1 MRKKMLFGLILA
13 MTITLPTGA
22 MTVKGVE
29 NTEEMHFEGDEDIEE
44 MPEYTEEEL
53 LSTEGNVPEG
63 EGDEESVITSTT
75 KSEENNCQ
83 VTIKGNIP
91 DKFGLDLFC
100 DFRNEETGMIYRLFA
115 LYKNDYAAYIFVP
128 NGNYEVIQCGV
139 WGDTTNRYPLN
150 YPESFTVARDDFFTI
165 EPKLIN
171 EEEIAEEIKRREEG
185 DSESDEEKE
194 EIKELE
200 VKEIKI
206 NEPYHWRKLKKSDGI
221 EAMVTVNGI
230 AKGDYDIIIKFV
242 KTGEVNDAEFIY
254 SMDGGETW
262 STNELL
268 KGSFMPNK
276 CGLTFEFPTDDV
288 TGQSSTWTAIY
299 KEGETIEFSVK
310 KEFDINA
317 ETSKGGIINAYL
329 NDRCYTD
336 AKVVVK
342 ITKSGEKGEAT
353 FDYSLDEGVTFTGEN
368 IPMDQD
374 YLMSEIP
381 VVLQFTDLAGAYVV
395 NDTFSFEVKGEPVE
409 KDTTYLLYILAG
421 IVGALAAGGYMWL
434 LTLRDKD
441 SDYVLNEYEPYSTKT
456 NGKRRKK

>member
-1 MRKKMLFGLILA
+1 MLA
-13 MTITLPTGA
+13 
-22 MTVKGVE
+22 GVLLGMSLLVSAS
-29 NTEEMHFEGDEDIEE
+29 NVVTATETETHFEGDEEE
-44 MPEYTEEEL
+44 IEYTEEEF
-53 LSTEGNVPEG
+53 LSDEGNVPEG
-63 EGDEESVITSTT
+63 EGDEETVITSTS
-75 KSEENNCQ
+75 KSEENNSQ
-83 VTIKGNIP
+83 VTIKGSIP
-91 DKFGLDLFC
+91 DKFGLDLYC
-100 DFRNEETGMIYRLFA
+100 DFRNEETGVVYRLFA
-115 LYKNDYAAYIFVP
+115 LYKNDYTAFLFVP
-128 NGNYEVIQCGV
+128 NGNYKVIQCGV
-139 WGDTTNRYPLN
+139 WGDTTNKYPLN
-150 YPESFTVARDDFFTI
+150 YQDSFTLAREDFFTI
-165 EPKLIN
+165 EPSLIH
-171 EEEIAEEIKRREEG
+171 EDEI
-185 DSESDEEKE
+185 KE
-194 EIKELE
+194 EIERRENDIDEQEEEYTEETELE
-200 VKEIKI
+200 VKEIVKK
-206 NEPYHWRKLKKSDGI
+206 EPYHWRKIKKSAGI
-221 EAMVTVNGI
+221 EADVTVNGI
-230 AKGDYDIIIKFV
+230 SKSDYDIIIKFV

-276 CGLTFEFPTDDV
+276 CGITFEFPTDDV

-342 ITKSGEKGEAT
+342 ITKSGKKGEAT
-353 FDYSLDEGVTFTGEN
+353 FDYSLDEGATFTGEN
-368 IPMDQD
+368 IPMNQD
-374 YLMSEIP
+374 YLMTEIP

-441 SDYVLNEYEPYSTKT
+441 SDYVLNEYEPYSMKT
-456 NGKRRKK
+456 NEKRRKK

>member
-1 MRKKMLFGLILA
+1 MLA
-13 MTITLPTGA
+13 
-22 MTVKGVE
+22 GVLLGMSLLVPAS
-29 NTEEMHFEGDEDIEE
+29 NVVTATETETYFEGDEEE
-44 MPEYTEEEL
+44 IEYTEEEF
-53 LSTEGNVPEG
+53 LSDEGNVPEG
-63 EGDEESVITSTT
+63 EGDEETVITSTS
-75 KSEENNCQ
+75 KSEENNSQ
-83 VTIKGNIP
+83 VTIKGSIP
-91 DKFGLDLFC
+91 DKFGLDLYC
-100 DFRNEETGMIYRLFA
+100 DFRNEETGVVYRLFA
-115 LYKNDYAAYIFVP
+115 LYKNDYTAFLFVP
-128 NGNYEVIQCGV
+128 NGNYKVIQCGV
-139 WGDTTNRYPLN
+139 WGDTTNKYPLN
-150 YPESFTVARDDFFTI
+150 YQDSFTLAREDFFTI
-165 EPKLIN
+165 EPSLIH
-171 EEEIAEEIKRREEG
+171 EDEI
-185 DSESDEEKE
+185 KE
-194 EIKELE
+194 EIERRENDIDEQEEEYTEETELE
-200 VKEIKI
+200 VKEIVKK
-206 NEPYHWRKLKKSDGI
+206 EPYHWRKIKKSAGI
-221 EAMVTVNGI
+221 EADVTVNGI
-230 AKGDYDIIIKFV
+230 SKSDYDIIIKFV

-276 CGLTFEFPTDDV
+276 CGITFEFPTDDV

-329 NDRCYTD
+329 NDKCYTD

-342 ITKSGEKGEAT
+342 ITKSGKKGEAT

-368 IPMDQD
+368 IPMNQD
-374 YLMSEIP
+374 YLMTEIP

-441 SDYVLNEYEPYSTKT
+441 SDYVLNEYEPYSMKT
-456 NGKRRKK
+456 NEKRRKK

>member
-1 MRKKMLFGLILA
+1 
-13 MTITLPTGA
+13 
-22 MTVKGVE
+22 
-29 NTEEMHFEGDEDIEE
+29 
-44 MPEYTEEEL
+44 
-53 LSTEGNVPEG
+53 
-63 EGDEESVITSTT
+63 
-75 KSEENNCQ
+75 
-83 VTIKGNIP
+83 
-91 DKFGLDLFC
+91 
-100 DFRNEETGMIYRLFA
+100 
-115 LYKNDYAAYIFVP
+115 
-128 NGNYEVIQCGV
+128 
-139 WGDTTNRYPLN
+139 
-150 YPESFTVARDDFFTI
+150 
-165 EPKLIN
+165 
-171 EEEIAEEIKRREEG
+171 
-185 DSESDEEKE
+185 
-194 EIKELE
+194 
-200 VKEIKI
+200 
-206 NEPYHWRKLKKSDGI
+206 
-221 EAMVTVNGI
+221 
-230 AKGDYDIIIKFV
+230 
-242 KTGEVNDAEFIY
+242 
-254 SMDGGETW
+254 
-262 STNELL
+262 
-268 KGSFMPNK
+268 MPNK

-374 YLMSEIP
+374 YLMTEIP

-441 SDYVLNEYEPYSTKT
+441 SDYVLNEYEPYNTKT

>member
-1 MRKKMLFGLILA
+1 MKRKMLA
-13 MTITLPTGA
+13 
-22 MTVKGVE
+22 GVLLGMSLLVPAC
-29 NTEEMHFEGDEDIEE
+29 NVVTATETETYFEGDEEE
-44 MPEYTEEEL
+44 IEYTEEEF
-53 LSTEGNVPEG
+53 LSDEGNVPEG
-63 EGDEESVITSTT
+63 EGDEETVITSTS
-75 KSEENNCQ
+75 KSEENNSQ
-83 VTIKGNIP
+83 VTIKGSIP
-91 DKFGLDLFC
+91 DKFGLDLYC
-100 DFRNEETGMIYRLFA
+100 DFRNEETGVVYRLFA
-115 LYKNDYAAYIFVP
+115 LYKNDYTAFLFVP
-128 NGNYEVIQCGV
+128 NGNYKVIQCGV
-139 WGDTTNRYPLN
+139 WGDTTNKYPLN
-150 YPESFTVARDDFFTI
+150 YQDSFTLAREDFFTI
-165 EPKLIN
+165 EPSLIH
-171 EEEIAEEIKRREEG
+171 EDEI
-185 DSESDEEKE
+185 KE
-194 EIKELE
+194 EIERRENDIDEQEEEYTEETELE
-200 VKEIKI
+200 VKEIVKK
-206 NEPYHWRKLKKSDGI
+206 EPYHWRKIKKSAGI
-221 EAMVTVNGI
+221 EADVTVNGI
-230 AKGDYDIIIKFV
+230 SKSDYDIIIKFV

-276 CGLTFEFPTDDV
+276 CGITFEFPTDDV

-329 NDRCYTD
+329 NDKCYTD

-342 ITKSGEKGEAT
+342 ITKSGKKGEAT

-368 IPMDQD
+368 IPMNQD
-374 YLMSEIP
+374 YLMTEIP

-441 SDYVLNEYEPYSTKT
+441 SDYVLNEYEPYSMKT
-456 NGKRRKK
+456 NEKRRKK

>member
-1 MRKKMLFGLILA
+1 MKRKMLA
-13 MTITLPTGA
+13 
-22 MTVKGVE
+22 GVLLGMSLLVPAC
-29 NTEEMHFEGDEDIEE
+29 NVVTATETETYFEGDEEE
-44 MPEYTEEEL
+44 IEYTEEEF
-53 LSTEGNVPEG
+53 LSDEGNVPEG
-63 EGDEESVITSTT
+63 EGDEETVITSTS
-75 KSEENNCQ
+75 KSEENNSQ
-83 VTIKGNIP
+83 VTIKGSIP
-91 DKFGLDLFC
+91 DKFGLDLYC
-100 DFRNEETGMIYRLFA
+100 DFRNEETGVVYRLFA
-115 LYKNDYAAYIFVP
+115 LYKNDYTAFLFVP
-128 NGNYEVIQCGV
+128 NGNYKVIQCGV
-139 WGDTTNRYPLN
+139 WGDTTNKYPLN
-150 YPESFTVARDDFFTI
+150 YQDSFTLAREDFFTI
-165 EPKLIN
+165 EPSLIH
-171 EEEIAEEIKRREEG
+171 EDEI
-185 DSESDEEKE
+185 KE
-194 EIKELE
+194 EIERRENDIDEQEEEYTEETELE
-200 VKEIKI
+200 VKEIVKK
-206 NEPYHWRKLKKSDGI
+206 EPYHWRKIKKSAGI
-221 EAMVTVNGI
+221 EADVTVNGI
-230 AKGDYDIIIKFV
+230 SKSDYDIIIKFV

-276 CGLTFEFPTDDV
+276 CGITFEFPTDDV

-329 NDRCYTD
+329 NDKCYTD

-342 ITKSGEKGEAT
+342 ITKSGKKGEAT
-353 FDYSLDEGVTFTGEN
+353 FDYSLDEGATFTGEN
-368 IPMDQD
+368 IPMNQD
-374 YLMSEIP
+374 YLMTEIP

-441 SDYVLNEYEPYSTKT
+441 SDYVLNEYEPYSMKT
-456 NGKRRKK
+456 NEKRRKK

>member
-1 MRKKMLFGLILA
+1 MLA
-13 MTITLPTGA
+13 
-22 MTVKGVE
+22 GVLLGMSLLVPAS
-29 NTEEMHFEGDEDIEE
+29 NVVTATETETHFEGDEEE
-44 MPEYTEEEL
+44 IEYTEEEF
-53 LSTEGNVPEG
+53 LSDEGNVPEG
-63 EGDEESVITSTT
+63 EGDEETVITSTS
-75 KSEENNCQ
+75 KSEENNSQ
-83 VTIKGNIP
+83 VTIKGSIP
-91 DKFGLDLFC
+91 DKFGLDLYC
-100 DFRNEETGMIYRLFA
+100 DFRNEETGVVYRLFA
-115 LYKNDYAAYIFVP
+115 LYKNDYTAFLFVP
-128 NGNYEVIQCGV
+128 NGNYKVIQCGV
-139 WGDTTNRYPLN
+139 WGDTTNKYPLN
-150 YPESFTVARDDFFTI
+150 YQDSFTLAREDFFTI
-165 EPKLIN
+165 EPSLIH
-171 EEEIAEEIKRREEG
+171 EDEI
-185 DSESDEEKE
+185 KE
-194 EIKELE
+194 EIERRENDIDEQEEEYTEETELE
-200 VKEIKI
+200 VKEIVKK
-206 NEPYHWRKLKKSDGI
+206 EPYHWRKIKKSAGI
-221 EAMVTVNGI
+221 EADVTVNGI
-230 AKGDYDIIIKFV
+230 SKSDYDIIIKFV

-276 CGLTFEFPTDDV
+276 CGITFEFPTDDV

-329 NDRCYTD
+329 NDKCYTD

-342 ITKSGEKGEAT
+342 ITKSGKKGEAT
-353 FDYSLDEGVTFTGEN
+353 FDYSLDEGATFAGDN
-368 IPMDQD
+368 IPMNQD
-374 YLMSEIP
+374 YLMTEIP

-441 SDYVLNEYEPYSTKT
+441 SDYVLNEYEPYSMKT
-456 NGKRRKK
+456 NEKRRKK

>member
-1 MRKKMLFGLILA
+1 MKRKMLA
-13 MTITLPTGA
+13 
-22 MTVKGVE
+22 GVLLGMSLLVSAS
-29 NTEEMHFEGDEDIEE
+29 NVVTATETETYFEGDEEE
-44 MPEYTEEEL
+44 IEYTEEEF
-53 LSTEGNVPEG
+53 LSDEGNVPEG
-63 EGDEESVITSTT
+63 EGDEETVITSTS
-75 KSEENNCQ
+75 KSEENNSQ
-83 VTIKGNIP
+83 VTIKGSIP
-91 DKFGLDLFC
+91 DKFGLDLYC
-100 DFRNEETGMIYRLFA
+100 DFRNEETGVVYRLFA
-115 LYKNDYAAYIFVP
+115 LYKNDYTAFLFVP
-128 NGNYEVIQCGV
+128 NGNYKVIQCGV
-139 WGDTTNRYPLN
+139 WGDTTNKYPLN
-150 YPESFTVARDDFFTI
+150 YQDSFTLAREDFFTI
-165 EPKLIN
+165 EPSLIH
-171 EEEIAEEIKRREEG
+171 EDEI
-185 DSESDEEKE
+185 KE
-194 EIKELE
+194 EIERRENDIDEQEEEYTEETELE
-200 VKEIKI
+200 VKEIVKK
-206 NEPYHWRKLKKSDGI
+206 EPYHWRKIKKSAGI
-221 EAMVTVNGI
+221 EADVTVNGI
-230 AKGDYDIIIKFV
+230 SKSDYDIIIKFV

-276 CGLTFEFPTDDV
+276 CGITFEFPTDDV

-329 NDRCYTD
+329 NDKCYTD

-342 ITKSGEKGEAT
+342 ITKSGKKGEAT
-353 FDYSLDEGVTFTGEN
+353 FDYSLDEGATFTGEN
-368 IPMDQD
+368 IPMNQD
-374 YLMSEIP
+374 YLMTEIP

-441 SDYVLNEYEPYSTKT
+441 SDYVLNEYEPYSMKT
-456 NGKRRKK
+456 NEKRRKK

>member
-1 MRKKMLFGLILA
+1 MLA
-13 MTITLPTGA
+13 
-22 MTVKGVE
+22 GVLLGMSLLVPAC
-29 NTEEMHFEGDEDIEE
+29 NGVTATETETYFEGDEEE
-44 MPEYTEEEL
+44 IEYTEEEF
-53 LSTEGNVPEG
+53 LSDEGNVPEG
-63 EGDEESVITSTT
+63 EGDEETVITSTS
-75 KSEENNCQ
+75 KSEENNSQ
-83 VTIKGNIP
+83 VTIKGSIP
-91 DKFGLDLFC
+91 DKFGLDLYC
-100 DFRNEETGMIYRLFA
+100 DFRNEETGVVYRLFA
-115 LYKNDYAAYIFVP
+115 LYKNDYTAFLFVP
-128 NGNYEVIQCGV
+128 NGNYKVIQCGV
-139 WGDTTNRYPLN
+139 WGDTTNKYPLN
-150 YPESFTVARDDFFTI
+150 YQDSFTLAREDFFTI
-165 EPKLIN
+165 EPSLIH
-171 EEEIAEEIKRREEG
+171 EDEI
-185 DSESDEEKE
+185 KE
-194 EIKELE
+194 EIERRENDIDEQEEEYTEETELE
-200 VKEIKI
+200 VKEIVKK
-206 NEPYHWRKLKKSDGI
+206 EPYHWRKIKKSAGI
-221 EAMVTVNGI
+221 EADVTVNGI
-230 AKGDYDIIIKFV
+230 SKSDYDIIIKFV

-276 CGLTFEFPTDDV
+276 CGITFEFPTDDV

-329 NDRCYTD
+329 NDKCYTD

-342 ITKSGEKGEAT
+342 ITKSGKKGEAT
-353 FDYSLDEGVTFTGEN
+353 FDYSLDEGATFTGEN
-368 IPMDQD
+368 IPMNQD
-374 YLMSEIP
+374 YLMTEIP

-441 SDYVLNEYEPYSTKT
+441 SDYVLNEYEPYSMKT
-456 NGKRRKK
+456 NEKRRKK

>member
-1 MRKKMLFGLILA
+1 MLA
-13 MTITLPTGA
+13 
-22 MTVKGVE
+22 GVLLGMSLLVPAS
-29 NTEEMHFEGDEDIEE
+29 NVVTATETETYFEGDEEE
-44 MPEYTEEEL
+44 IEYTEEEF
-53 LSTEGNVPEG
+53 LSDEGNVPEG
-63 EGDEESVITSTT
+63 EGDEETVITSTS
-75 KSEENNCQ
+75 KSEENNSQ
-83 VTIKGNIP
+83 VTIKGSIP
-91 DKFGLDLFC
+91 DKFGLDLYC
-100 DFRNEETGMIYRLFA
+100 DFRNEETGVVYRLFA
-115 LYKNDYAAYIFVP
+115 LYKNDYTAFLFVP
-128 NGNYEVIQCGV
+128 NGNYKVIQCGV
-139 WGDTTNRYPLN
+139 WGDTTNKYPLN
-150 YPESFTVARDDFFTI
+150 YQDSFTLAREDFFTI
-165 EPKLIN
+165 EPSLIH
-171 EEEIAEEIKRREEG
+171 EDEI
-185 DSESDEEKE
+185 KE
-194 EIKELE
+194 EIERRENDIDEQEEEYTEETELE
-200 VKEIKI
+200 VKEIVKK
-206 NEPYHWRKLKKSDGI
+206 EPYHWRKIKKSAGI
-221 EAMVTVNGI
+221 EADVTVNGI
-230 AKGDYDIIIKFV
+230 SKSDYDIIIKFV

-276 CGLTFEFPTDDV
+276 CGITFEFPTDDV

-329 NDRCYTD
+329 NDKCYTD

-342 ITKSGEKGEAT
+342 ITKSGKKGEAT
-353 FDYSLDEGVTFTGEN
+353 FDYSLDEGATFAGDN
-368 IPMDQD
+368 IPMNQD
-374 YLMSEIP
+374 YLMTEIP

-441 SDYVLNEYEPYSTKT
+441 SDYVLNEYEPYSMKT
-456 NGKRRKK
+456 NEKRRKK

>member
-1 MRKKMLFGLILA
+1 MKRKMLA
-13 MTITLPTGA
+13 
-22 MTVKGVE
+22 GVLLGMSLLVPAS
-29 NTEEMHFEGDEDIEE
+29 NVVTATETETYFEGDEEE
-44 MPEYTEEEL
+44 IEYTEEEF
-53 LSTEGNVPEG
+53 LSDEGNVPEG
-63 EGDEESVITSTT
+63 EGDEETVITSTS
-75 KSEENNCQ
+75 KSEENNSQ
-83 VTIKGNIP
+83 VTIKGSIP
-91 DKFGLDLFC
+91 DKFGLDLYC
-100 DFRNEETGMIYRLFA
+100 DFRNEETGVVYRLFA
-115 LYKNDYAAYIFVP
+115 LYKNDYTAFLFVP
-128 NGNYEVIQCGV
+128 NGNYKVIQCGV
-139 WGDTTNRYPLN
+139 WGDTTNKYPLN
-150 YPESFTVARDDFFTI
+150 YQGSFTLAREDFFTI
-165 EPKLIN
+165 EPSLIH
-171 EEEIAEEIKRREEG
+171 EDEI
-185 DSESDEEKE
+185 KE
-194 EIKELE
+194 EIERRENDIDEQEEEYTEETELE
-200 VKEIKI
+200 VKEIVKK
-206 NEPYHWRKLKKSDGI
+206 EPYHWRKIKKSAGI
-221 EAMVTVNGI
+221 EADVTVNGI
-230 AKGDYDIIIKFV
+230 SKSDYDIIIKFV

-276 CGLTFEFPTDDV
+276 CGITFEFPTDDV

-329 NDRCYTD
+329 NDKCYTD

-342 ITKSGEKGEAT
+342 ITKSGKKGEAT

-368 IPMDQD
+368 IPMNQD
-374 YLMSEIP
+374 YLMTEIP
-381 VVLQFTDLAGAYVV
+381 LVLQFTDLAGAYVV

-441 SDYVLNEYEPYSTKT
+441 SDYVLNEYEPYSMKT
-456 NGKRRKK
+456 NEKRRKK

>member
-1 MRKKMLFGLILA
+1 MLA
-13 MTITLPTGA
+13 
-22 MTVKGVE
+22 GVLLGMSLLVPAS
-29 NTEEMHFEGDEDIEE
+29 NVVTATETETYFEGDEEE
-44 MPEYTEEEL
+44 IEYTEEEF
-53 LSTEGNVPEG
+53 LSDEGNVPEG
-63 EGDEESVITSTT
+63 EGDEETVITSTS
-75 KSEENNCQ
+75 KSEENNSQ
-83 VTIKGNIP
+83 VTIKGSIP
-91 DKFGLDLFC
+91 DKFGLDLYC
-100 DFRNEETGMIYRLFA
+100 DFRNEETGVVYRLFA
-115 LYKNDYAAYIFVP
+115 LYKNDYTAFLFVP
-128 NGNYEVIQCGV
+128 NGNYKVIQCGV
-139 WGDTTNRYPLN
+139 WGDTTNKYPLN
-150 YPESFTVARDDFFTI
+150 YQDSFTLAREDFFTI
-165 EPKLIN
+165 EPSLIH
-171 EEEIAEEIKRREEG
+171 EDEI
-185 DSESDEEKE
+185 KE
-194 EIKELE
+194 EIERRENDIDEQEEEYTEETELE
-200 VKEIKI
+200 VKEIVKK
-206 NEPYHWRKLKKSDGI
+206 EPYHWRKIKKSAGI
-221 EAMVTVNGI
+221 EADVTVNGI
-230 AKGDYDIIIKFV
+230 SKSDYDIIIKFV

-276 CGLTFEFPTDDV
+276 CGITFEFPTDDV

-329 NDRCYTD
+329 NDKCYTD

-342 ITKSGEKGEAT
+342 ITKSGKKGEAT
-353 FDYSLDEGVTFTGEN
+353 FDYSLDEGATFTGEN
-368 IPMDQD
+368 IPMNQD
-374 YLMSEIP
+374 YLMTEIP

-441 SDYVLNEYEPYSTKT
+441 SDYVLNEYEPYSMKT
-456 NGKRRKK
+456 NEKRRKK

>member
-1 MRKKMLFGLILA
+1 MKRKMLAGVLLGMSLLVPA
-13 MTITLPTGA
+13 SNV
-22 MTVKGVE
+22 VKA
-29 NTEEMHFEGDEDIEE
+29 TETETHFEGDEEE
-44 MPEYTEEEL
+44 IEYTEEEF
-53 LSTEGNVPEG
+53 LSDEGNVPEG
-63 EGDEESVITSTT
+63 EGDEETVITSTS
-75 KSEENNCQ
+75 KSEENNSQ
-83 VTIKGNIP
+83 VTIKGSIP
-91 DKFGLDLFC
+91 DKFGLDLYC
-100 DFRNEETGMIYRLFA
+100 DFRNEETGVVYRLFA
-115 LYKNDYAAYIFVP
+115 LYKNDYTAFLFVP
-128 NGNYEVIQCGV
+128 NGNYKVIQCGV
-139 WGDTTNRYPLN
+139 WGDTTNKYPLN
-150 YPESFTVARDDFFTI
+150 YQDSFTLAREDFFTI
-165 EPKLIN
+165 EPSLIH
-171 EEEIAEEIKRREEG
+171 EDEI
-185 DSESDEEKE
+185 KE
-194 EIKELE
+194 EIERRENDIDEQEEEYTEETELE
-200 VKEIKI
+200 VKEIVKK
-206 NEPYHWRKLKKSDGI
+206 EPYHWRKIKKSAGI
-221 EAMVTVNGI
+221 EADVTVNGI
-230 AKGDYDIIIKFV
+230 SKSDYDIIIKFV

-276 CGLTFEFPTDDV
+276 CGITFEFPTDDV

-329 NDRCYTD
+329 NDKCYTD

-342 ITKSGEKGEAT
+342 ITKSGKKGEAT
-353 FDYSLDEGVTFTGEN
+353 FDYSLDEGATFTGEN
-368 IPMDQD
+368 IPMNQD
-374 YLMSEIP
+374 YLMTEIP

-441 SDYVLNEYEPYSTKT
+441 SDYVLNEYEPYSMKT
-456 NGKRRKK
+456 NEKRRKK

>member
-1 MRKKMLFGLILA
+1 MLA
-13 MTITLPTGA
+13 
-22 MTVKGVE
+22 GVLLGMSLLVPAC
-29 NTEEMHFEGDEDIEE
+29 NVVTATETETYFEGDEEE
-44 MPEYTEEEL
+44 IEYTEEEF
-53 LSTEGNVPEG
+53 LSDEGNVPEG
-63 EGDEESVITSTT
+63 EGDEETVITSTS
-75 KSEENNCQ
+75 KSEENNSQ
-83 VTIKGNIP
+83 VTIKGSIP
-91 DKFGLDLFC
+91 DKFGLDLYC
-100 DFRNEETGMIYRLFA
+100 DFRNEETGVVYRLFA
-115 LYKNDYAAYIFVP
+115 LYKNDYTAFLFVP
-128 NGNYEVIQCGV
+128 NGNYKVIQCGV
-139 WGDTTNRYPLN
+139 WGDTTNKYPLN
-150 YPESFTVARDDFFTI
+150 YQDSFTLAREDFFTI
-165 EPKLIN
+165 EPSLIH
-171 EEEIAEEIKRREEG
+171 EDEI
-185 DSESDEEKE
+185 KE
-194 EIKELE
+194 EIERRENDIDEQEEEYTEETELE
-200 VKEIKI
+200 VKEIVKK
-206 NEPYHWRKLKKSDGI
+206 EPYHWRKIKKSAGI
-221 EAMVTVNGI
+221 EADVTVNGI
-230 AKGDYDIIIKFV
+230 SKSDYDIIIKFV

-276 CGLTFEFPTDDV
+276 CGITFEFPTDDV

-329 NDRCYTD
+329 NDKCYTD

-342 ITKSGEKGEAT
+342 ITKSGKKGEAT
-353 FDYSLDEGVTFTGEN
+353 FDYSLDEGATFTGEN
-368 IPMDQD
+368 IPMNQD
-374 YLMSEIP
+374 YLMTEIP

-441 SDYVLNEYEPYSTKT
+441 SDYVLNEYEPYSMKT
-456 NGKRRKK
+456 NEKRRKK

>member
-1 MRKKMLFGLILA
+1 MLA
-13 MTITLPTGA
+13 
-22 MTVKGVE
+22 GVLLGMSLLVPAS
-29 NTEEMHFEGDEDIEE
+29 NVVTATETETHFEGDEEE
-44 MPEYTEEEL
+44 IEYTEEEF
-53 LSTEGNVPEG
+53 LSDEGNVPEG
-63 EGDEESVITSTT
+63 EGDEETVITSTS
-75 KSEENNCQ
+75 KSEENNSQ
-83 VTIKGNIP
+83 VTIKGSIP
-91 DKFGLDLFC
+91 DKFGLDLYC
-100 DFRNEETGMIYRLFA
+100 DFRNEETGVVYRLFA
-115 LYKNDYAAYIFVP
+115 LYKNDYTAFLFVP
-128 NGNYEVIQCGV
+128 NGNYKVIQCGV
-139 WGDTTNRYPLN
+139 WGDTTNKYPLN
-150 YPESFTVARDDFFTI
+150 YQDSFTLAREDFFTI
-165 EPKLIN
+165 EPSLIH
-171 EEEIAEEIKRREEG
+171 EDEI
-185 DSESDEEKE
+185 KE
-194 EIKELE
+194 EIERRENDIDEQEEEYTEETELE
-200 VKEIKI
+200 VKEIVKK
-206 NEPYHWRKLKKSDGI
+206 EPYHWRKIKKSAGI
-221 EAMVTVNGI
+221 EADVTVNGI
-230 AKGDYDIIIKFV
+230 SKSDYDIIIKFV

-276 CGLTFEFPTDDV
+276 CGITFEFPTDDV

-329 NDRCYTD
+329 NDKCYTD

-342 ITKSGEKGEAT
+342 ITKSGKKGEAT
-353 FDYSLDEGVTFTGEN
+353 FDYSLDEGATFTGEN
-368 IPMDQD
+368 IPMNQD
-374 YLMSEIP
+374 YLMTEIP

-441 SDYVLNEYEPYSTKT
+441 SDYVLNEYEPYSMKT
-456 NGKRRKK
+456 NEKRRKK

>member
-1 MRKKMLFGLILA
+1 MKRKMLA
-13 MTITLPTGA
+13 
-22 MTVKGVE
+22 GVLLGMSLLVPAS
-29 NTEEMHFEGDEDIEE
+29 NVVTATETETYFEGDEEE
-44 MPEYTEEEL
+44 IEYTEEEF
-53 LSTEGNVPEG
+53 LSDEGNVPEG
-63 EGDEESVITSTT
+63 EGDEETVITSTS
-75 KSEENNCQ
+75 KSEENNSQ
-83 VTIKGNIP
+83 VTIKGSIP
-91 DKFGLDLFC
+91 DKFGLDLYC
-100 DFRNEETGMIYRLFA
+100 DFRNEETGVVYRLFA
-115 LYKNDYAAYIFVP
+115 LYKNDYTAFLFVP
-128 NGNYEVIQCGV
+128 NGNYKVIQCGV
-139 WGDTTNRYPLN
+139 WGDTTNKYPLN
-150 YPESFTVARDDFFTI
+150 YQDSFTLAREDFFTI
-165 EPKLIN
+165 EPSLIH
-171 EEEIAEEIKRREEG
+171 EDEI
-185 DSESDEEKE
+185 KE
-194 EIKELE
+194 EIERRENDIDEQEEEYTEETELE
-200 VKEIKI
+200 VKEIVKK
-206 NEPYHWRKLKKSDGI
+206 EPYHWRKIKKSAGI
-221 EAMVTVNGI
+221 EADVTVNGI
-230 AKGDYDIIIKFV
+230 SKSDYDIIIKFV

-276 CGLTFEFPTDDV
+276 CGITFEFPTDDV

-329 NDRCYTD
+329 NDKCYTD

-342 ITKSGEKGEAT
+342 ITKSGKKGEAT
-353 FDYSLDEGVTFTGEN
+353 FDYSLDEGATFAGDN
-368 IPMDQD
+368 IPMNQD
-374 YLMSEIP
+374 YLMTEIP

-441 SDYVLNEYEPYSTKT
+441 SDYVLNEYEPYSMKT
-456 NGKRRKK
+456 NEKRRKK

>member
-1 MRKKMLFGLILA
+1 MKRKMLA
-13 MTITLPTGA
+13 
-22 MTVKGVE
+22 GVLLGMSLLVPAS
-29 NTEEMHFEGDEDIEE
+29 NVVTATETETYFEGDEEE
-44 MPEYTEEEL
+44 IEYTEEEF
-53 LSTEGNVPEG
+53 LSDEGNVPEG
-63 EGDEESVITSTT
+63 EGDEETVITSTS
-75 KSEENNCQ
+75 KSEENNSQ
-83 VTIKGNIP
+83 VTIKGSIP
-91 DKFGLDLFC
+91 DKFGLDLYC
-100 DFRNEETGMIYRLFA
+100 DFRNEETGVVYRLFA
-115 LYKNDYAAYIFVP
+115 LYKNDYTAFLFVP
-128 NGNYEVIQCGV
+128 NGNYKVIQCGV
-139 WGDTTNRYPLN
+139 WGDTTNKYPLN
-150 YPESFTVARDDFFTI
+150 YQDSFTLAREDFFTI
-165 EPKLIN
+165 EPSLIH
-171 EEEIAEEIKRREEG
+171 EDEI
-185 DSESDEEKE
+185 KE
-194 EIKELE
+194 EIERRENDIDEQEEEYTEETELE
-200 VKEIKI
+200 VKEIVKK
-206 NEPYHWRKLKKSDGI
+206 EPYHWRKIKKSAGI
-221 EAMVTVNGI
+221 EADVTVNGI
-230 AKGDYDIIIKFV
+230 SKSDYDIIIKFV

-276 CGLTFEFPTDDV
+276 CGITFEFPTDDV

-329 NDRCYTD
+329 NDKCYTD

-342 ITKSGEKGEAT
+342 ITKSGKKGEAT
-353 FDYSLDEGVTFTGEN
+353 FDYSLDEGATFTGEN
-368 IPMDQD
+368 IPMNQD
-374 YLMSEIP
+374 YLMTEIP

-441 SDYVLNEYEPYSTKT
+441 SDYVLNEYEPYSMKT
-456 NGKRRKK
+456 NEKRRKK